1 MRTRSLKPLYA
12 RLLWLGGVLLALVL
26 LQPLFGHFNSTGS
39 LAALVP
45 RDQADAPSALNADL
59 ANDKVESA
67 LADIYVQIA
76 SGNTER
82 ALKLTDALLEQHPNF
97 RLAHLIRGD
106 LLLSR
111 TRPISGLGSVPE
123 APDDRLSALRN
134 EALKRLDA
142 LRNRPPEGFLPSYVL
157 QLRNDQKHLIVAD
170 MTRSRLY
177 LFGQENGQLKL
188 LDDRYISQGKQ
199 GYGKEREGDQRTPVG
214 VYQTTS
220 LIPDEKLDDFYGAGA
235 LPINYPNDFDRRLGR
250 TGHGIW
256 LHGVPSDTYSRTPL
270 ASDGCVVLANPDMAN
285 LMQTVAPRGTPVLIS
300 RKIEWVS
307 AAQIEKERKAL
318 KDTMENW
325 VNDWQSREHL
335 RYARHYDLEFK
346 SDKMTRKDW
355 LARKQVVNQN
365 KSWIKVQIN
374 DLSMFRYPGE
384 RQLAVVEFTQD
395 YASSNLSS
403 VSRKRMYWIKR
414 GDEWKILI
422 EDNA

>member
-1 MRTRSLKPLYA
+1 MRSQSLNILSR
-12 RLLWLGGVLLALVL
+12 RLIGVGVGLVGL
-26 LQPLFGHFNSTGS
+26 SLILPMFTQVSGNNSQ
-39 LAALVP
+39 AALVP
-45 RDQADAPSALNADL
+45 RTEIDTTGGLKPDL
-59 ANDKVESA
+59 ANDMTEAA
-67 LADIYVQIA
+67 LASIYVQIA
-76 SGNTER
+76 SGNTQQ
-82 ALKLTDALLEQHPNF
+82 ALKQTDALLQQYPNF

-111 TRPISGLGSVPE
+111 TRPITGLGSVPD
-123 APDDRLSALRN
+123 APADSLNALRN
-134 EALKRLDA
+134 EALKRLEA
-142 LRNRPPEGFLPSYVL
+142 LRSRPPEGMVPPYAL
-157 QLRNDQKHLIVAD
+157 QLREDQKHLIVAD
-170 MTRSRLY
+170 MARSRLY
-177 LFGQENGQLKL
+177 LFAQKNGQLKL
-188 LDDRYISQGKQ
+188 LDDKYISQGKE
-199 GYGKEREGDQRTPVG
+199 GSGKEREGDQRTPIG

>member
-26 LQPLFGHFNSTGS
+26 LQPLFGYFNSTGS

-111 TRPISGLGSVPE
+111 TRPITGLGSVPD
-123 APDDRLSALRN
+123 APADRLNALRN
-134 EALKRLDA
+134 EALKRLEA
-142 LRNRPPEGFLPSYVL
+142 LRTRPPEGMVPPYAL
-157 QLRNDQKHLIVAD
+157 QLREDQKHLIVAD

-177 LFGQENGQLKL
+177 LFAHENGQLQL
-188 LDDRYISQGKQ
+188 LDDKYISQGKQ
-199 GYGKEREGDQRTPVG
+199 GYGKEHEGDQRTPIG

-220 LIPDEKLDDFYGAGA
+220 IIPKEKLDDFYGAGA
-235 LPINYPNDFDRRLGR
+235 LPINYPNDFDKRLGR

-270 ASDGCVVLANPDMAN
+270 ASDGCVVLSNPHMAK
-285 LMQTVAPRGTPVLIS
+285 LMQTVAPRGTPVLITK
-300 RKIEWVS
+300 KIDWVS
-307 AAQIEKERKAL
+307 TEQIEKERDSL
-318 KDTMENW
+318 KEAIDAW
-325 VNDWQSREHL
+325 RSDWESREHP
-335 RYARHYDLEFK
+335 RYARHYDQDFK
-346 SDKMTRKDW
+346 SDNMTRHDW
-355 LARKQVVNQN
+355 LARKQLVNQN
-365 KSWIKVQIN
+365 KNWIKVQL
-374 DLSMFRYPGE
+374 DGLSIFKYPGQE
-384 RQLAVVEFTQD
+384 QLAVVDFIQN
-395 YASSNLSS
+395 YSSSNLNS
-403 VSRKRMYWIKR
+403 VTRKRMYWVKR
-414 GDEWKILI
+414 GTEWKILI
-422 EDNA
+422 EAGA